1 MNKINRQSLLDLIG
15 ISHRLENYPE
25 AYIRDVQAAALKD
38 PKGAVE
44 MFPAMF
50 AVLDEHRIAYS
61 EHDGKIFFPAIVSR
75 LLKGA

>member
-1 MNKINRQSLLDLIG
+1 MNKINRQSLLDLIA

-25 AYIRDVQAAALKD
+25 EHIRDVQAAALQD
-38 PKGAVE
+38 PRGAVE

-50 AVLDEHRIAYS
+50 AVLDEHRIVYS
-61 EHDGKIFFPAIVSR
+61 EHDGKIFFPPVVSR

>member
-1 MNKINRQSLLDLIG
+1 MNKINRQSLLDLIA

-25 AYIRDVQAAALKD
+25 EHIRDVQAAALKD

-44 MFPAMF
+44 MFPVMF

-61 EHDGKIFFPAIVSR
+61 EHDGKIFFPPVVSR

>member
-1 MNKINRQSLLDLIG
+1 MNKINRQSLLDLIAV
-15 ISHRLENYPE
+15 SHRLENYPE
-25 AYIRDVQAAALKD
+25 DHIRDVQAAALKD

-50 AVLDEHRIAYS
+50 AVLDDHRIAYS
-61 EHDGKIFFPAIVSR
+61 EHDGKIFFPPVVTR

>member
-1 MNKINRQSLLDLIG
+1 MNKINRQSLLDLIA

-25 AYIRDVQAAALKD
+25 EHIRDVQAAALKD
-38 PKGAVE
+38 PRGAVE

-50 AVLDEHRIAYS
+50 AVLDDHRIAYS
-61 EHDGKIFFPAIVSR
+61 QHDGKIFFPPVVSR